1 METPGATL
9 TGDAQRYH
17 SELRDRGFT
26 VIPVIP
32 PSEIRAVH
40 DSVLGS
46 VQAAPTTPDALERG
60 VLHLPALLNYDQSL
74 APYLASSPLL
84 DVIEA
89 HLGPGARITFTTSQT
104 NFTPPG
110 GVSRGEWHAD
120 WPYNQSNMQRVAAP
134 YPPGPD
140 HSFGITTLWM
150 LSPFTEETGGTV
162 RTTLCPPPSRAV
174 CKFSLTQSRI
184 SFACSSWSRS
194 ATSSH
199 GTPPCPSA
207 CPNTSRIRRST
218 R

>member
-1 METPGATL
+1 METPNATL
-9 TGDAQRYH
+9 TGDAHRYH

-32 PSEIRAVH
+32 PSEIQAVH
-40 DSVLGS
+40 DSVLAS
-46 VQAAPTTPDALERG
+46 VRAAPTTPDALERG

-84 DVIEA
+84 GVIEA

-162 RTTLCPPPSRAV
+162 RPT
-174 CKFSLTQSRI
+174 CKFSRSNSNGAFPLR
-184 SFACSSWSRS
+184 SWLSRS

-199 GTPPCPSA
+199 GTPPCPSV
-207 CPNTSRIRRST
+207 CRNMSRIRRST

>member
-1 METPGATL
+1 METPNATL

-40 DSVLGS
+40 DSVLAS
-46 VQAAPTTPDALERG
+46 VRAAPTTPDALERG

-162 RTTLCPPPSRAV
+162 RPT
-174 CKFSLTQSRI
+174 CKFSRSNSNGAFPLR
-184 SFACSSWSRS
+184 SWLSRS

-199 GTPPCPSA
+199 GPPPCPSVWR
-207 CPNTSRIRRST
+207 NTSRIRRST

>member
-1 METPGATL
+1 METPNATL

-32 PSEIRAVH
+32 PSEIQTVH

-46 VQAAPTTPDALERG
+46 VRAAPTTPDALERG

-84 DVIEA
+84 DVIGA

-162 RTTLCPPPSRAV
+162 RPT
-174 CKFSLTQSRI
+174 CKFSRSNSNGAFPLR
-184 SFACSSWSRS
+184 SWLSRS

-199 GTPPCPSA
+199 GTPPCPSVWRSM
-207 CPNTSRIRRST
+207 SRTRRST

>member
-1 METPGATL
+1 METPNATL

-32 PSEIRAVH
+32 PSEIQAVH
-40 DSVLGS
+40 DSVLAS
-46 VQAAPTTPDALERG
+46 VRAAPTTPDALERG

-120 WPYNQSNMQRVAAP
+120 WPCETHWPSQTTNLTADQSNSGLALTDNQSNMQRVAAP

-162 RTTLCPPPSRAV
+162 RPT
-174 CKFSLTQSRI
+174 CKFSTVQL
-184 SFACSSWSRS
+184 
-194 ATSSH
+194 
-199 GTPPCPSA
+199 
-207 CPNTSRIRRST
+207 
-218 R
+218 

>member
-1 METPGATL
+1 METPNATL

-32 PSEIRAVH
+32 PSEIQAVH
-40 DSVLGS
+40 DSVLAS
-46 VQAAPTTPDALERG
+46 VRAAPTTPDALERG

-84 DVIEA
+84 GVIEA

-162 RTTLCPPPSRAV
+162 RPT
-174 CKFSLTQSRI
+174 CKFSPPNSNGAFPLRG
-184 SFACSSWSRS
+184 SWLSRS

-199 GTPPCPSA
+199 GTPPCPSVWRS
-207 CPNTSRIRRST
+207 TSRIRRST

>member
-1 METPGATL
+1 METPNATL
-9 TGDAQRYH
+9 TGDALRYH

-32 PSEIRAVH
+32 PSEIQAVH

-46 VQAAPTTPDALERG
+46 VRAAPTTPDALERG
-60 VLHLPALLNYDQSL
+60 VLHLPALLNYNQSL

-162 RTTLCPPPSRAV
+162 RPTCKYSRSNSNGA
-174 CKFSLTQSRI
+174 FPLR
-184 SFACSSWSRS
+184 SWLSRS

-199 GTPPCPSA
+199 GTPPCPSVWRS
-207 CPNTSRIRRST
+207 TSRIRRST

>member
-1 METPGATL
+1 METPNATL
-9 TGDAQRYH
+9 TGDALRYH

-40 DSVLGS
+40 DSVLAS
-46 VQAAPTTPDALERG
+46 VRAAPTTPDALERG

-120 WPYNQSNMQRVAAP
+120 WPCE
-134 YPPGPD
+134 
-140 HSFGITTLWM
+140 TTH
-150 LSPFTEETGGTV
+150 
-162 RTTLCPPPSRAV
+162 RT
-174 CKFSLTQSRI
+174 
-184 SFACSSWSRS
+184 CS
-194 ATSSH
+194 
-199 GTPPCPSA
+199 
-207 CPNTSRIRRST
+207 
-218 R
+218 

>member
-1 METPGATL
+1 METPNATL
-9 TGDAQRYH
+9 TGDAHRYH

-40 DSVLGS
+40 DSVLAS
-46 VQAAPTTPDALERG
+46 VRAAPTTPDALERG

-84 DVIEA
+84 GVIEA

-162 RTTLCPPPSRAV
+162 RPT
-174 CKFSLTQSRI
+174 CKFSRPNSNGAFPLR
-184 SFACSSWSRS
+184 SWLSRS

-199 GTPPCPSA
+199 GTPPCPSVWRS
-207 CPNTSRIRRST
+207 TSRIRRST